1 MAILS
6 QRFQAY
12 LTDRMGS
19 VPEGLAEAVA
29 PLTAGQRD
37 GFTAAWLSASDSQ
50 HERPADAWVLTE
62 ADRDAFETFRV
73 AMLGLDS

>member
-12 LTDRMGS
+12 IEERLGY

-29 PLTAGQRD
+29 PLSAAQRD
-37 GFTAAWLSASDSQ
+37 SFTAAWLSAPDSQ
-50 HERPADAWVLTE
+50 HERPAEQWVLTE

-73 AMLGLDS
+73 AMLALEL

>member
-1 MAILS
+1 MAIVS
-6 QRFQAY
+6 KAFEAY
-12 LTDRMGS
+12 VTDRMGS

-37 GFTAAWLSASDSQ
+37 SFTAAWLSASETQ
-50 HERPADAWVLTE
+50 HERSASAWVLTE

-73 AMLGLDS
+73 AMLGLGL